1 MLSGPDITTRI
12 TTGTGGTPDRY
23 VCPANQ
29 FVVGMNVR
37 SGADID
43 ALQVLCAPILVA
55 RVAGTRHA
63 VSANWAGERSP
74 MFGGSGGAGAGFSCD
89 ATSAEGVMQSLDGQQ
104 DVWIHQLHAACV
116 RVELA
121 VR

>member
-1 MLSGPDITTRI
+1 
-12 TTGTGGTPDRY
+12 
-23 VCPANQ
+23 
-29 FVVGMNVR
+29 
-37 SGADID
+37 
-43 ALQVLCAPILVA
+43 
-55 RVAGTRHA
+55 
-63 VSANWAGERSP
+63 
-74 MFGGSGGAGAGFSCD
+74 MFGGGGGAGAGVSCD